1 MQCMINGEK
10 YSFDTDMTISILL
23 KHLDIDENR
32 IIVEHNDKL
41 IKKHLFR
48 DSTVKNN
55 DWLELLEFV
64 GGG

>member
-32 IIVEHNDKL
+32 IIVEHNDEL

-55 DWLELLEFV
+55 DRLELLEFV